1 MNKSIGITEN
11 SNGTNQIFSF
21 EVRIITN
28 KIPMELDEALQFIG
42 FNLKTFGHSVIL
54 IFIALFLGIPI
65 GWERG
70 RGMDSTGLRTFPIVS
85 MASCGFVILAK
96 GVSLSNGDPSI
107 LGSTMQGMLSGLGF
121 IGGGMIIKEKGD
133 VQGIVTAA
141 SIWNTAAIGMCVG
154 FGRMEISI
162 VLCIVNFLVL
172 IFMTPISNKGYLDP
186 KGGLFQ
192 ETKPEGKLTDKED
205 EAI

>member
-1 MNKSIGITEN
+1 
-11 SNGTNQIFSF
+11 
-21 EVRIITN
+21 
-28 KIPMELDEALQFIG
+28 MEFIEEPLQFIG
-42 FNLKTFGHSVIL
+42 FSIRTFGHSVIL
-54 IFIALFLGIPI
+54 IFIALILGIPI

-70 RGMDSTGLRTFPIVS
+70 RGMNSVGLRTFPIVS

-141 SIWNTAAIGMCVG
+141 SIWNVAAIGMCAG
-154 FGRMEISI
+154 FGRPEISL
-162 VLCIVNFLVL
+162 VLCVVNFLTL
-172 IFMTPISNKGYLDP
+172 ILMTPISKKGYLDP
-186 KGGLFQ
+186 KGGLFK
-192 ETKPEGKLTDKED
+192 EIKPKDKFSDKDD
-205 EAI
+205 EAL

>member
-1 MNKSIGITEN
+1 MKFIEGPIEYIDFSI
-11 SNGTNQIFSF
+11 
-21 EVRIITN
+21 
-28 KIPMELDEALQFIG
+28 
-42 FNLKTFGHSVIL
+42 KTFGHSTIL
-54 IFIALFLGIPI
+54 IVIAIVLGIPI

-70 RGMDSTGLRTFPIVS
+70 KGINSTGLRTFPIVS

-141 SIWNTAAIGMCVG
+141 SIWNVAAIGMCVG
-154 FGRMEISI
+154 FGRPEISL
-162 VLCIVNFLVL
+162 VLCIVNFLTL
-172 IFMTPISNKGYLDP
+172 FLLTPISKKGLLDP
-186 KGGLFQ
+186 EGGLFK
-192 ETKPEGKLTDKED
+192 EAKPKGKFSDADD

>member
-1 MNKSIGITEN
+1 ME
-11 SNGTNQIFSF
+11 
-21 EVRIITN
+21 IIDGP
-28 KIPMELDEALQFIG
+28 IQFID
-42 FNLKTFGHSVIL
+42 FSIRTFGHSVIL
-54 IFIALFLGIPI
+54 IMIATLLGIPI

-70 RGMDSTGLRTFPIVS
+70 KGIKSTGLRTFPIVS

-96 GVSLSNGDPSI
+96 GVSISNGDPSI

-121 IGGGMIIKEKGD
+121 IGGGMILKEKGD

-154 FGRMEISI
+154 FGRPEISL
-162 VLCIVNFLVL
+162 VLCIVNFLTL
-172 IFMTPISNKGYLDP
+172 LLLTPSSNKGYLDP
-186 KGGLFQ
+186 KGGLFK
-192 ETKPEGKLTDKED
+192 EVKSKDKLSDFDD